1 MDLKPTTATEL
12 GSETATVDKHQISE
26 LTDEIV
32 DDLIKNSFKPVPVNI
47 EKDNEED
54 QMGAETKGL

>member
-1 MDLKPTTATEL
+1 M

-32 DDLIKNSFKPVPVNI
+32 DDLIKNSFKQVPVNI
-47 EKDNEED
+47 EKEEEVEEVE
-54 QMGAETKGL
+54 MGEE